1 LWQRQK
7 VQEMLRSLILSALVV
22 SAAQA
27 AVWPEALGQYIR
39 QSVTPIQVQEREVW
53 QEYGLEAAEQAEYAA
68 PSLGSFTGSAWRLK
82 DSTAGL
88 AVFQWL
94 STAAG
99 RTVDYAT
106 FPASETGNSTL
117 LTVGNYVIRFDGGRP
132 EEDVFYE
139 FYANLPRLERAPL
152 PVLPSYLPADGLIPD
167 SKRYILGPA
176 ALARFVSGVPPAI
189 AAFSLGAEAQFAR
202 YRMPSGEVRLA
213 IFHYPTPQIAR
224 LKVEE
229 FRGIAGAVAKR
240 TGSFVAVAL
249 PPVDPDDAERLLAQI
264 NYQATIT
271 WNEKPPGEKEGL
283 ADLLIAI
290 FKLIGLMI
298 AFTVVAGF
306 GFAALRMAKRRLLG
320 EPESEEAMLTLHLD
334 DR

>member
-1 LWQRQK
+1 
-7 VQEMLRSLILSALVV
+7 MLRRLILVALSV
-22 SAAQA
+22 SVGQA
-27 AVWPEALGQYIR
+27 AIWPEALGEYIR
-39 QSVTPIQVQEREVW
+39 QSIAPIGIQDRDIW
-53 QEYGLEAAEQAEYAA
+53 QEYGLEAAERADYAA
-68 PSLGSFTGSAWRLK
+68 ASGGSFSGWAWRLG

-94 STAAG
+94 STATG
-99 RTVDYAT
+99 KTVDYAT
-106 FPASETGNSTL
+106 FSAWETGNSTL
-117 LTVGNYVIRFDGGRP
+117 LAVGNYVIRFDGGRP

-152 PVLPSYLPADGLIPD
+152 PVLPSYLPPGGLIPD

-176 ALARFVSGVPPAI
+176 SLDKFVAGIPPAM

-213 IFHYPTPQIAR
+213 IFNYPTPQMAR
-224 LKVEE
+224 VKVEE
-229 FRGIAGAVAKR
+229 FRTITGAVAKR
-240 TGSFVAVAL
+240 TGSLVAVAL
-249 PPVDPDDAERLLAQI
+249 PPVDPNDAERLLAQI
-264 NYQATIT
+264 NYHATIT
-271 WNEKPPGEKEGL
+271 WNEKLPGQKEGL

-298 AFTVVAGF
+298 AFTIVAGF

-320 EPESEEAMLTLHLD
+320 EPDSEEAMLTLHLD